1 MYYISHFIRRQE
13 KKATDKFF
21 EEFQGQ
27 KPKNKCY
34 KTELLRQNKTKLIK
48 QKEKNKQS
56 QLYTAIQIY
65 MCNIF
70 TSLQCHKFIT
80 HINVR

>member
-48 QKEKNKQS
+48 QKEKINKAS
-56 QLYTAIQIY
+56 YTQLFKYIYATYLHHCNAI
-65 MCNIF
+65 N
-70 TSLQCHKFIT
+70 SLLI
-80 HINVR
+80 